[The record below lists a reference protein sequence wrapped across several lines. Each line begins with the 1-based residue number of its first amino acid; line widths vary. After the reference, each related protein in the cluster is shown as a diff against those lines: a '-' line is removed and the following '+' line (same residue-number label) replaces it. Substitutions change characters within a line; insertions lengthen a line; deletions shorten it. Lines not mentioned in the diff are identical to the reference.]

1 MRRMDPKAFRFV
13 IRFFLMTTLTI
24 FTADG
29 LAQVP
34 SRPVAL
40 DDFDFPA
47 PGNRNDF
54 FADRG
59 PWTSNNGIVTT
70 SIDSV
75 AGWNRA
81 LRLVYDLSASGSAG
95 GWWEHLAF
103 SRPNSGNPFYDLSR
117 FDTFGISIRGEGK
130 FTTRLYVEFI
140 QGNFEKSTRIEIS
153 GVTASWQRKSIDL
166 KTALK
171 GFDRTRMLQFAIVL
185 ESSHVTERKG
195 VLHFDNLA
203 FVDADDAAGTDDAFL
218 DLVSRRVFDYF
229 AACFHPATGFFQ
241 DRAWNTQV
249 SSIAST
255 RAPTI

>member
-1 MRRMDPKAFRFV
+1 V
-13 IRFFLMTTLTI
+13 IRFFLMTALTI
-24 FTADG
+24 FTAVG

-59 PWTSNNGIVTT
+59 TWTSNNAFVTA

-75 AGWNRA
+75 SGWNRA
-81 LRLVYDLSASGSAG
+81 LRLV
-95 GWWEHLAF
+95 
-103 SRPNSGNPFYDLSR
+103 YDLSR

-130 FTTRLYVEFI
+130 FTSRLYVEFI
-140 QGNFEKSTRIEIS
+140 QGNFEKSIRIDVS
-153 GVTASWQRKSIDL
+153 SVTTSWQRKSIDL

-171 GFDRTRMLQFAIVL
+171 GFDQTRMMQFAIVL
-185 ESSHVTERKG
+185 ESAHVTERKG

-203 FVDADDAAGTDDAFL
+203 LVDIDDAAGTDDAFL
-218 DLVSRRVFDYF
+218 DLVSRRAFDYF

-241 DRAWNTQV
+241 DRAWNTAV

-255 RAPTI
+255 GFGLAALGIGAERGYRGFYYHMLNLAKD